1 MRNKQVEFNPYIYTL
16 SKLSRFGYEISI
28 FKYTT
33 GRYSEQPPE
42 QPAHTSR
49 MFLHGKMDVK
59 IFLMF
64 IVAENTG
71 SVNIQHLTLKSTTL
85 THFLYCKCGYF
96 CWGKMSWKCW
106 QNISCGGIFHDS
118 TPISFIKAYNFY
130 FHVGVIFAKKTKAQ
144 KLPPCKNFHIY
155 STYIDIRV
163 KNQLTQRRKNF
174 LNRLLWRRSLLFPT

>member
-1 MRNKQVEFNPYIYTL
+1 M
-16 SKLSRFGYEISI
+16 SRFGYEISV

-71 SVNIQHLTLKSTTL
+71 SVNII
-85 THFLYCKCGYF
+85 LYSVLSYN
-96 CWGKMSWKCW
+96 
-106 QNISCGGIFHDS
+106 QLNILLVILRLVLPLPGIFRLNK
-118 TPISFIKAYNFY
+118 PC
-130 FHVGVIFAKKTKAQ
+130 IF
-144 KLPPCKNFHIY
+144 F
-155 STYIDIRV
+155 
-163 KNQLTQRRKNF
+163 
-174 LNRLLWRRSLLFPT
+174 SLLFYQLLLTLSLLLQSATTPPPLPERKIYLSHVFYSRVFHKSILG